1 MAEVGDPGGEHA
13 VRVVDEVVA
22 GERVDDVALAAPVR
36 GGDRHE
42 LAVARRRRERVR
54 AGEQPPGVG
63 REQRGGDEDLRR
75 GRQGHGRDAP
85 DPR

>member
-1 MAEVGDPGGEHA
+1 MAEVGDPGGEDA

-36 GGDRHE
+36 GGDRYE
-42 LAVARRRRERVR
+42 LAVARRGRERVR
-54 AGEQPPGVG
+54 AGEQPRGVG

-75 GRQGHGRDAP
+75 GGQGHGPDAP